1 MVFDYHPIRKQCETP
16 VTFFATII
24 LFRSLTEKME
34 NERHFSSNTMS

>member
-24 LFRSLTEKME
+24 LFRSLTEK
-34 NERHFSSNTMS
+34 NGYRLKDIFLRIQ